1 MYQLRNVIHFQN
13 KLKTTNALMLI
24 TSLSLHF
31 QWHSQSYTRLV
42 KLKMELLVVKI
53 NNQIP
58 HKINSE
64 TKIIP
69 ALGRVVNVP
78 V

>member
-31 QWHSQSYTRLV
+31 HWHSQSYNRLA
-42 KLKMELLVVKI
+42 KLKMELSAVKT

-64 TKIIP
+64 TRFDRK
-69 ALGRVVNVP
+69 
-78 V
+78 